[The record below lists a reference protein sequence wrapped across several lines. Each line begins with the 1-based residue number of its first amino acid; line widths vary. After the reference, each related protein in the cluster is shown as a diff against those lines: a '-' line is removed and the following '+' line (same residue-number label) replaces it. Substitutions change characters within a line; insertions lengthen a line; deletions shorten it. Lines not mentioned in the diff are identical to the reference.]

1 MKSNMSTKMLYV
13 KSLSPHYHQNELEI
27 LVVLKGTIHM
37 YKLDRMEVIH
47 QGQFVMV
54 NKNITHWLKSNG
66 AYVLISKIDL
76 KRFRHIYEKIEYV
89 EFYHIKETIDTD
101 LKQRLNGV
109 IIDCVIK
116 NFIYQNFQIA
126 NQEITLN
133 ENQLMS
139 TLYSFYRLNSFMKED
154 DEFVSN
160 ELLDR
165 YYHVVEYVNKHIHE
179 KIVVDDVLKH
189 LYMNST
195 YFSQFMKKVGGWGF
209 KEFVS
214 YVKFTKVVQYLIS
227 GELTMTEIATEVGIT
242 DMKSFYNSFKKY
254 FHMSPSK
261 WRKSISHIENEYI
274 YCFDDQIL
282 KEYIH
287 KYNIANHQINTI
299 TKSYKTLLEYQMNNV
314 DLNEV
319 KMFVRP
325 YDDMKDYNSKYYQVY
340 KNLTLL
346 IKKADELGVK
356 IDFVI
361 PIHCLK
367 DEEHENLLKNLLIE
381 NTKLYSSHDLRKWE
395 ITLLAESK
403 SDIEKAQ
410 NIKESFKQ
418 ILKNNIV
425 NISIC

>member
-227 GELTMTEIATEVGIT
+227 GELTMTEIASEVGIT

>member
-227 GELTMTEIATEVGIT
+227 EELTMTEIASEVGIT

-254 FHMSPSK
+254 FHISPSK